1 MKRKNPRHLVPY
13 YMLAASFLFAV
24 LPVLSGCGNTYT
36 GRYNNLG
43 LVEVNG
49 VVTLDGQPL
58 PDAQVH
64 FEHEN
69 KTYSYGVTNEYGK
82 YQLHF
87 NSQKTGVLPGSK
99 TVRIWTTRKGLDSE
113 QLTQEINTAKE
124 QERIPD
130 QYNQKSTLTVTV
142 ETGKSQTFDF
152 DLKSGK

>member
-1 MKRKNPRHLVPY
+1 MKQKNPRHLVPY
-13 YMLAASFLFAV
+13 YMLAASFLLLL
-24 LPVLSGCGNTYT
+24 LPVLSGCGNAYT

-43 LVEVNG
+43 LVEVKG
-49 VVTLDGQPL
+49 TVTLDGQPL
-58 PDAQVH
+58 HNAQVH
-64 FEHEN
+64 FEHQD
-69 KTYSYGVTNEYGK
+69 KTYSYGVTNEYGE

-87 NSQKTGVLPGSK
+87 DSRKTGVLPGSK

-113 QLTQEINTAKE
+113 QLTQENNTAKE
-124 QERIPD
+124 RIPS